1 MVQKNLQ
8 NNQQTIKFAET
19 KHIII
24 ILEVHGLKFL
34 IQRYG
39 KTKSTYMLPTRN
51 LFHCERQTKSAGSE
65 KMGHG
70 KENPK

>member
-1 MVQKNLQ
+1 MVQKNLE

-39 KTKSTYMLPTRN
+39 TTKPTYMLPTRN
-51 LFHCERQTKSAGSE
+51 LFH
-65 KMGHG
+65 
-70 KENPK
+70 